1 MIVVFEQIYPYLI
14 TYMYIYFEH
23 VWTWLDI
30 NVFNPN
36 ICFVIFLWMKYM
48 LHALVDI
55 LELSKI
61 WNAQEPVMSVY

>member
-14 TYMYIYFEH
+14 TYMYIYFGH

-36 ICFVIFLWMKYM
+36 ICFVIFFWMKYV

-55 LELSKI
+55 LELSKM
-61 WNAQEPVMSVY
+61 WYAQESVVSAY